1 MHFKPA
7 QYYEHFWI
15 RPDKSEIALIET
27 ARKLLMRTSKTR
39 TRSKQN
45 RNRSVGNVVNRVF
58 DSSGP
63 EGKVRGTPQQII
75 EKYNQLARDAQ
86 LSNDRVA
93 AENFQQHAEHYQR
106 MLGQAV
112 KEQDARREQLER
124 ENRER
129 QAERDRERSE
139 RNQGTDENM
148 PITDEFIDDLAES
161 EQPQISSMPV
171 VEDKIGLIETPE
183 NGEDALEQ
191 SQNGNKLAG
200 KQRRKPMKL
209 KKTDEDNS
217 SEEKKGGNNGSSSS
231 DGASKNVA

>member
-1 MHFKPA
+1 
-7 QYYEHFWI
+7 
-15 RPDKSEIALIET
+15 
-27 ARKLLMRTSKTR
+27 MRTSKTR

-106 MLGQAV
+106 MLGMAMR
-112 KEQDARREQLER
+112 EQDARREQMER

-139 RNQGTDENM
+139 RKYDAEDDM
-148 PITDEFIDDLAES
+148 PITDEFIDDLAQS
-161 EQPQISSMPV
+161 EQPQVRSMLMSD
-171 VEDKIGLIETPE
+171 DKLGLIETPE
-183 NGEDALEQ
+183 
-191 SQNGNKLAG
+191 SQDDDPAEKSDDDKKPAR
-200 KQRRKPMKL
+200 KPRRKPVKS
-209 KKTDEDNS
+209 KKADDYTPAET
-217 SEEKKGGNNGSSSS
+217 EERQPAASSS
-231 DGASKNVA
+231 DETSQNVA

>member
-1 MHFKPA
+1 
-7 QYYEHFWI
+7 
-15 RPDKSEIALIET
+15 
-27 ARKLLMRTSKTR
+27 MRTSKTR

-106 MLGQAV
+106 MLGMAV
-112 KEQDARREQLER
+112 KEQDARREQMER

-139 RNQGTDENM
+139 RKYDAEDDM
-148 PITDEFIDDLAES
+148 PITDEFIDDLAQS
-161 EQPQISSMPV
+161 EQPQVRSMLMSD
-171 VEDKIGLIETPE
+171 DKLGLIETPE
-183 NGEDALEQ
+183 SRDDEPAEKPDDDK
-191 SQNGNKLAG
+191 KLVR
-200 KQRRKPMKL
+200 KPRRKPVKS
-209 KKTDEDNS
+209 KKTEDDTPAET
-217 SEEKKGGNNGSSSS
+217 EEHQPAASSS
-231 DGASKNVA
+231 DETSQNVA

>member
-1 MHFKPA
+1 
-7 QYYEHFWI
+7 
-15 RPDKSEIALIET
+15 
-27 ARKLLMRTSKTR
+27 MRTSKTR

-106 MLGQAV
+106 MLGQAM
-112 KEQDARREQLER
+112 KEQDARREQMER

-129 QAERDRERSE
+129 QAERGRERSE
-139 RNQGTDENM
+139 RKYDAEDDM
-148 PITDEFIDDLAES
+148 PITDEFIDDLAQS
-161 EQPQISSMPV
+161 EQPQVRSMLMSD
-171 VEDKIGLIETPE
+171 DKLGLIETPE
-183 NGEDALEQ
+183 
-191 SQNGNKLAG
+191 SQDDDTAEKSGDDK
-200 KQRRKPMKL
+200 KPVRKPRRKPVKS
-209 KKTDEDNS
+209 KKADDDTP
-217 SEEKKGGNNGSSSS
+217 SETEEHQPAASSS
-231 DGASKNVA
+231 DETSQNVA

>member
-1 MHFKPA
+1 
-7 QYYEHFWI
+7 
-15 RPDKSEIALIET
+15 
-27 ARKLLMRTSKTR
+27 MRTSKTR

-106 MLGQAV
+106 MLGQAM
-112 KEQDARREQLER
+112 KEQDARREQMER

-139 RNQGTDENM
+139 RKYDAEDDM
-148 PITDEFIDDLAES
+148 PITDEFIDDLAQS
-161 EQPQISSMPV
+161 EQPQVRSMLMSD
-171 VEDKIGLIETPE
+171 DKIAIETPE
-183 NGEDALEQ
+183 
-191 SQNGNKLAG
+191 SQDDDTAEKSGDDK
-200 KQRRKPMKL
+200 KPVRKPRRKPVKS
-209 KKTDEDNS
+209 KKADDDTP
-217 SEEKKGGNNGSSSS
+217 SETEEHQPAASSS
-231 DGASKNVA
+231 DETSQNVA

>member
-1 MHFKPA
+1 
-7 QYYEHFWI
+7 
-15 RPDKSEIALIET
+15 
-27 ARKLLMRTSKTR
+27 MRTSKTR

-75 EKYNQLARDAQ
+75 EKFNQLARDAQ

-106 MLGQAV
+106 MLGQAI

-148 PITDEFIDDLAES
+148 PITDEFIDDLAQS

-171 VEDKIGLIETPE
+171 VEDKIGLIKTPE
-183 NGEDALEQ
+183 NCGEVALEQ
-191 SQNGNKLAG
+191 THTANKSAR
-200 KQRRKPMKL
+200 KQRRKPTKL
-209 KKTDEDNS
+209 KKTDEDS
-217 SEEKKGGNNGSSSS
+217 SSVEKGENNESPSS
-231 DGASKNVA
+231 DGGSKNVA

>member
-1 MHFKPA
+1 
-7 QYYEHFWI
+7 
-15 RPDKSEIALIET
+15 
-27 ARKLLMRTSKTR
+27 MRTSKTR

-139 RNQGTDENM
+139 RNKGAEENM
-148 PITDEFIDDLAES
+148 PITDEYIGDLSQS
-161 EQPQISSMPV
+161 EQPQVSSMPV
-171 VEDKIGLIETPE
+171 SDDKVGLIETPE
-183 NGEDALEQ
+183 NLGEETLDHAQ
-191 SQNGNKLAG
+191 SG
-200 KQRRKPMKL
+200 KKQAQKPRRKPIKS
-209 KKTDEDNS
+209 KRGDEDNLA
-217 SEEKKGGNNGSSSS
+217 EKKDADTASISSNETSQ
-231 DGASKNVA
+231 NVA

>member
-1 MHFKPA
+1 
-7 QYYEHFWI
+7 
-15 RPDKSEIALIET
+15 
-27 ARKLLMRTSKTR
+27 MRTSKTR

-106 MLGQAV
+106 MLGQAI

-139 RNQGTDENM
+139 RNQGAHGNM
-148 PITDEFIDDLAES
+148 PITDEFIDDLAQS

-171 VEDKIGLIETPE
+171 VEDKIGLIESPE
-183 NGEDALEQ
+183 NCGEDPLEQ
-191 SQNGNKLAG
+191 SHTGSKLAR
-200 KQRRKPMKL
+200 KQRRKPTKL
-209 KKTDEDNS
+209 KKTDEDNPP
-217 SEEKKGGNNGSSSS
+217 EEKGENKGSSSS
-231 DGASKNVA
+231 EGASKNVA

>member
-1 MHFKPA
+1 
-7 QYYEHFWI
+7 
-15 RPDKSEIALIET
+15 
-27 ARKLLMRTSKTR
+27 MRTSKTR

-106 MLGQAV
+106 MLGMAM
-112 KEQDARREQLER
+112 KEQDARREQMER

-139 RNQGTDENM
+139 RKYDAEDDM
-148 PITDEFIDDLAES
+148 PITDEFIDDLAQS
-161 EQPQISSMPV
+161 EQPQVRSMLMSD
-171 VEDKIGLIETPE
+171 DKLGLIETPE
-183 NGEDALEQ
+183 SRDDEPAEKSDDD
-191 SQNGNKLAG
+191 K
-200 KQRRKPMKL
+200 KPVRKPRRKPVKSKKAEDDTPAETEELSRQPHPLMRHPRMSLEHLDRL
-209 KKTDEDNS
+209 K
-217 SEEKKGGNNGSSSS
+217 
-231 DGASKNVA
+231 AF

>member
-1 MHFKPA
+1 
-7 QYYEHFWI
+7 
-15 RPDKSEIALIET
+15 
-27 ARKLLMRTSKTR
+27 MRTSKTR

-106 MLGQAV
+106 MLGQAM
-112 KEQDARREQLER
+112 KEQDARREQMER

-139 RNQGTDENM
+139 RKYDEEDDM
-148 PITDEFIDDLAES
+148 PITDEFIDDLAQS
-161 EQPQISSMPV
+161 EQPQVRSMLMSD
-171 VEDKIGLIETPE
+171 DKLGLIETPE
-183 NGEDALEQ
+183 SRDDEPAEKSDDD
-191 SQNGNKLAG
+191 K
-200 KQRRKPMKL
+200 KPVRKPRRKPVKS
-209 KKTDEDNS
+209 KKAEDDTPAET
-217 SEEKKGGNNGSSSS
+217 EEHQPAASSS
-231 DGASKNVA
+231 DETSQNVA

>member
-1 MHFKPA
+1 
-7 QYYEHFWI
+7 
-15 RPDKSEIALIET
+15 
-27 ARKLLMRTSKTR
+27 MRTSKTR

-106 MLGQAV
+106 MLGQAI

-148 PITDEFIDDLAES
+148 PITDEFIDDLAQS

-171 VEDKIGLIETPE
+171 VEDKIGLIKTPE
-183 NGEDALEQ
+183 NCGEGTLEQ
-191 SQNGNKLAG
+191 SQTANKSAR
-200 KQRRKPMKL
+200 KQRRKPTKL

-217 SEEKKGGNNGSSSS
+217 PVKKGENNESPSS

>member
-1 MHFKPA
+1 
-7 QYYEHFWI
+7 
-15 RPDKSEIALIET
+15 
-27 ARKLLMRTSKTR
+27 MRTSKTR

-106 MLGQAV
+106 MLGQAI

-124 ENRER
+124 DNRER

-148 PITDEFIDDLAES
+148 PITDEFIDDLAQS

-171 VEDKIGLIETPE
+171 VGDKLDLIDTPE
-183 NGEDALEQ
+183 TGEDTLEQ
-191 SQNGNKLAG
+191 SRAGNKPAR
-200 KQRRKPMKL
+200 KQKRKPMKL

-217 SEEKKGGNNGSSSS
+217 LEEKDENNGSSSS
-231 DGASKNVA
+231 VGASTNVA

>member
-1 MHFKPA
+1 
-7 QYYEHFWI
+7 
-15 RPDKSEIALIET
+15 
-27 ARKLLMRTSKTR
+27 MRTSKTR

>member
-1 MHFKPA
+1 
-7 QYYEHFWI
+7 
-15 RPDKSEIALIET
+15 
-27 ARKLLMRTSKTR
+27 MRTSKTR

-106 MLGQAV
+106 MLGQAM
-112 KEQDARREQLER
+112 KEQDARREQLDR

-139 RNQGTDENM
+139 RNQGAEENM
-148 PITDEFIDDLAES
+148 PITDEFIDDLAQS
-161 EQPQISSMPV
+161 EQPQVSSMPV
-171 VEDKIGLIETPE
+171 SDDKLGLIETPE
-183 NGEDALEQ
+183 NQVEDTSDQ
-191 SQNGNKLAG
+191 VQNGKKPAR
-200 KQRRKPMKL
+200 KQRRKPMKS
-209 KKTDEDNS
+209 KRIAEDNPT
-217 SEEKKGGNNGSSSS
+217 EKQKVDNPPPPS
-231 DGASKNVA
+231 DEASQNVA

>member
-1 MHFKPA
+1 
-7 QYYEHFWI
+7 
-15 RPDKSEIALIET
+15 
-27 ARKLLMRTSKTR
+27 MRTSKTR

-106 MLGQAV
+106 MLGQAI

-139 RNQGTDENM
+139 RNQGAHENM
-148 PITDEFIDDLAES
+148 PITDEFIDDLAQS

-171 VEDKIGLIETPE
+171 VEDKIGLIESPE
-183 NGEDALEQ
+183 NCGEDSLEQ
-191 SQNGNKLAG
+191 SQTGSKLAR
-200 KQRRKPMKL
+200 KQRRKPTKL
-209 KKTDEDNS
+209 KKTDEDNPA
-217 SEEKKGGNNGSSSS
+217 EEKGENNGSSSS
-231 DGASKNVA
+231 EGASKNVA

>member
-1 MHFKPA
+1 
-7 QYYEHFWI
+7 
-15 RPDKSEIALIET
+15 
-27 ARKLLMRTSKTR
+27 MRTSKTR

-106 MLGQAV
+106 MLGQAM
-112 KEQDARREQLER
+112 KEQDARREQMER

-129 QAERDRERSE
+129 QAELDRERSE
-139 RNQGTDENM
+139 RKYDAEDDM
-148 PITDEFIDDLAES
+148 PITDGFIDDLAQS
-161 EQPQISSMPV
+161 EQPQVRSMLMSD
-171 VEDKIGLIETPE
+171 DKLGLIETPE
-183 NGEDALEQ
+183 
-191 SQNGNKLAG
+191 SQDDDTAEKSGDDK
-200 KQRRKPMKL
+200 KPVRKPRRKPVKS
-209 KKTDEDNS
+209 KKADDDTP
-217 SEEKKGGNNGSSSS
+217 SETEEHQPAASSS
-231 DGASKNVA
+231 DETSQNVA

>member
-1 MHFKPA
+1 
-7 QYYEHFWI
+7 
-15 RPDKSEIALIET
+15 
-27 ARKLLMRTSKTR
+27 MRTSKTR

-106 MLGQAV
+106 MLGQAM
-112 KEQDARREQLER
+112 KEQDARREQMER

-139 RNQGTDENM
+139 RKYDAEDDM
-148 PITDEFIDDLAES
+148 PITDEFIDDLAQS
-161 EQPQISSMPV
+161 EQPQVRSMLMSD
-171 VEDKIGLIETPE
+171 DKLGLIETPE
-183 NGEDALEQ
+183 
-191 SQNGNKLAG
+191 SQDDDTAEKSGDDK
-200 KQRRKPMKL
+200 KPVRKPRRKPVKS
-209 KKTDEDNS
+209 KKADDDTPSETEEHQPAASSPDETS
-217 SEEKKGGNNGSSSS
+217 Q
-231 DGASKNVA
+231 NVA

>member
-1 MHFKPA
+1 
-7 QYYEHFWI
+7 
-15 RPDKSEIALIET
+15 
-27 ARKLLMRTSKTR
+27 MRTSKTR

-106 MLGQAV
+106 MLGQAI

-139 RNQGTDENM
+139 KNQGAHENM
-148 PITDEFIDDLAES
+148 PITDEFIDDLAQS

-183 NGEDALEQ
+183 NCGEDALEQ

-217 SEEKKGGNNGSSSS
+217 SEEKKGENNGSSSS

>member
-1 MHFKPA
+1 
-7 QYYEHFWI
+7 
-15 RPDKSEIALIET
+15 
-27 ARKLLMRTSKTR
+27 MRTSKTR

-106 MLGQAV
+106 MLGQAM
-112 KEQDARREQLER
+112 KEQDARREQMER

-139 RNQGTDENM
+139 GKYDAEDDM
-148 PITDEFIDDLAES
+148 PITDEFIDDLAQS
-161 EQPQISSMPV
+161 EQPQVRSMLMSD
-171 VEDKIGLIETPE
+171 DKLGLIETPE
-183 NGEDALEQ
+183 
-191 SQNGNKLAG
+191 SQDDDTAEKSGDDK
-200 KQRRKPMKL
+200 KPVRKPRRKPVKS
-209 KKTDEDNS
+209 KKADDDTP
-217 SEEKKGGNNGSSSS
+217 SETEEHQPAASSS
-231 DGASKNVA
+231 DETSQNVA

>member
-1 MHFKPA
+1 
-7 QYYEHFWI
+7 
-15 RPDKSEIALIET
+15 
-27 ARKLLMRTSKTR
+27 MRTSKTR

-106 MLGQAV
+106 MLGQAI

-148 PITDEFIDDLAES
+148 PITDEFIDDLAQS

-171 VEDKIGLIETPE
+171 VEDKIGLIKTPE
-183 NGEDALEQ
+183 NCGEVTLEQ
-191 SQNGNKLAG
+191 THTANKSAR
-200 KQRRKPMKL
+200 KQRRKPTKL

-217 SEEKKGGNNGSSSS
+217 SVEKGENDESSSS

>member
-1 MHFKPA
+1 
-7 QYYEHFWI
+7 
-15 RPDKSEIALIET
+15 
-27 ARKLLMRTSKTR
+27 MRTSKTR

-106 MLGQAV
+106 MLGQAM
-112 KEQDARREQLER
+112 KEQDARREQMER

-129 QAERDRERSE
+129 QAERDRERPE
-139 RNQGTDENM
+139 RKYEAEDDM
-148 PITDEFIDDLAES
+148 PITDEFIDDLAQS
-161 EQPQISSMPV
+161 EQPQVRSMLMSD
-171 VEDKIGLIETPE
+171 DKLGLIGTPE
-183 NGEDALEQ
+183 
-191 SQNGNKLAG
+191 SQDDDTAEKSGDDK
-200 KQRRKPMKL
+200 KPVRKPRRKPVKS
-209 KKTDEDNS
+209 KKADDDTP
-217 SEEKKGGNNGSSSS
+217 SETEEHQPAASSS
-231 DGASKNVA
+231 DETSQNVA

>member
-1 MHFKPA
+1 
-7 QYYEHFWI
+7 
-15 RPDKSEIALIET
+15 
-27 ARKLLMRTSKTR
+27 MRTSKTR

-106 MLGQAV
+106 MLGMAM
-112 KEQDARREQLER
+112 KEQDSRREQMER

-139 RNQGTDENM
+139 RKYDAEDDM
-148 PITDEFIDDLAES
+148 PITDEFIDDLAQS
-161 EQPQISSMPV
+161 EQPQVRSMLMSD
-171 VEDKIGLIETPE
+171 DKLGLIETPE
-183 NGEDALEQ
+183 SRDDEPAEKSDDD
-191 SQNGNKLAG
+191 K
-200 KQRRKPMKL
+200 KPVRKPRRKPVKS
-209 KKTDEDNS
+209 KKAEDDTPAET
-217 SEEKKGGNNGSSSS
+217 EEHQPAASSS
-231 DGASKNVA
+231 DETSQNVA